1 MSDFTLPPP
10 PLEHLCN
17 LAVEVGVPVD
27 AGHSPLGQRRLVP
40 ILGGTVGGRLKGR
53 VLPGGADFQMIHGG
67 TQARLEARYMLELDD
82 GARVFVQN
90 NALRAA
96 SAEVTGRLLRGEPVD
111 PAEVYFRGQLTLE
124 TGDPRWSWLNERQF
138 LCVGQRLPAQVLMSF
153 YVVQ

>member
-10 PLEHLCN
+10 ALEHLCN
-17 LAVEVGVPVD
+17 LAVEVGAPID

-40 ILGGTVGGRLKGR
+40 IVGGTVGGRLAGR
-53 VLPGGADFQMIHGG
+53 VMPGGADFQLVHGG
-67 TQARLEARYMLELDD
+67 TLARLEARYMLELAD

-90 NALRAA
+90 NGLRAA
-96 SAEVTGRLLRGEPVD
+96 GAEVTARLLRGEPVD
-111 PAEVYFRGQLTLE
+111 PNEVYFRGQVSLE
-124 TGDPRWSWLNERQF
+124 TGDTRWSWLNERQY